1 MFRLAVGAVVGINI
15 TSLVL
20 FYSNTAA
27 WYERLEIGGVGGKA
41 SVGVVAFQHE
51 GL

>member
-1 MFRLAVGAVVGINI
+1 MFRLAVGAVIGVNV

-27 WYERLEIGGVGGKA
+27 WYEGLEIGGVGGKA
-41 SVGVVAFQHE
+41 GVGGVAFQHE